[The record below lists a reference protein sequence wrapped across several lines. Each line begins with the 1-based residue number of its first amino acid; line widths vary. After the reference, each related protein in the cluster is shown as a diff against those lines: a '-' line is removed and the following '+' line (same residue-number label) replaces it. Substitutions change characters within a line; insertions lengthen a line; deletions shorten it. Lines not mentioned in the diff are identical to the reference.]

1 MAPSLM
7 LEVLLLGGVM
17 GLLGQGARAVVGLKG
32 MTDQA
37 NALAL
42 NPNDLFQAARLL
54 TSLLIGFLV
63 GVAAALIF
71 MSQATGTELTID
83 WHILLGFAAAGY
95 TGTDFLEGFISKYL
109 APTPQP
115 SANALVFAKQSLLS
129 ANADE
134 IAVAIPGNAKQ
145 FVYSVLRE
153 TLPTAKLTDN
163 TKLSDLGYDTA
174 ALAALAAR
182 INAHN
187 WHGVHVDTGAIQNCT
202 KISDVTK
209 VVAAA
214 EK

>member
-1 MAPSLM
+1 MAPSVL
-7 LEVLLLGGVM
+7 LEMLLLGGVM
-17 GLLGQGARAVVGLKG
+17 GLLGQGARTVIGLKS
-32 MTDQA
+32 MTDDA
-37 NALAL
+37 KALGV
-42 NPNDLFQAARLL
+42 NPSDLFQAARLL
-54 TSLLIGFLV
+54 TSLMIGFLV
-63 GVAAALIF
+63 GLAAALVF
-71 MSQATGTELTID
+71 LSRATGGDPSID
-83 WHILLGFAAAGY
+83 WHILLGFASAGY
-95 TGTDFLEGFISKYL
+95 MGTDFLEGFISKYL
-109 APTPQP
+109 TPNPQP
-115 SANALVFAKQSLLS
+115 SVNTLAFAKQSLLGAS
-129 ANADE
+129 ADE

-202 KISDVTK
+202 KILDVTK